1 VEGSFDMD
9 TLYGIIG
16 AAIAIAISGI
26 VSVVLVKKSNDSNYY
41 ADYVFKIRNMLLRT
55 EGAMLVNATMLNDGS
70 NEQIEDVDVDK
81 LSVTVR
87 GMSLD
92 SYSRYR

>member
-1 VEGSFDMD
+1 MD